1 MNFGKCT
8 RQQQEYGTW
17 LLYFNMTEQRLA
29 GHDKLV
35 FWLDTR
41 GMSPV
46 NTTSFGD
53 VQPATF
59 PIRQVNFAYFNATL
73 GVQRWS
79 PELDRTPYRETS
91 SWYRI
96 QVDGKRISTIKDLKD
111 SGRNTRTSSIYSLKG
126 TLNGA
131 IKPAKERYKIEIL
144 KSCSTAIGCV
154 TIPDPAKVF
163 VNAAGHVAYA
173 FWNVGQS
180 LTVNGVQVK
189 DHAWCPVQTAIV
201 VR

>member
-1 MNFGKCT
+1 MPG
-8 RQQQEYGTW
+8 
-17 LLYFNMTEQRLA
+17 MA
-29 GHDKLV
+29 GADNAHQHS
-35 FWLDTR
+35 
-41 GMSPV
+41 GPIH
-46 NTTSFGD
+46 
-53 VQPATF
+53 QPAQ
-59 PIRQVNFAYFNATL
+59 PPYFCVFTAIL
-73 GVQRWS
+73 RCLHSQC
-79 PELDRTPYRETS
+79 P
-91 SWYRI
+91 